1 MARIEL
7 DYPDH
12 LFTYRTTME
21 VRSTDINAGRH
32 LGNDKLVSMLSEA
45 RARFLADAGAADVDE
60 TGAGIIVTDLAV
72 SYRAE
77 ARERDDLLFEVGITD
92 LNRYGGDVVFRVT
105 RPADA
110 TLIALAKYGFVF
122 FDYQIGKVRPMPATL
137 RGRLLPGSPA

>member
-7 DYPDH
+7 EFPDH
-12 LFTYRTTME
+12 VFRYRTTLD

-45 RARFLADAGAADVDE
+45 RARFLADAGVPNVDE
-60 TGAGIIVTDLAV
+60 AGQGIIVTDLAV

-77 ARERDDLLFEVGITD
+77 ARERDALLFEVGITD
-92 LNRYGGDVVFRVT
+92 LNRYGGDVVFRVP

-122 FDYQIGKVRPMPATL
+122 FDYQVGKVRPMPATL
-137 RGRLLPGSPA
+137 RVRFSPDSQA